1 MKNIEEYTKELYKR
15 IDEKNER
22 LRERPCFNSH
32 GNSDN
37 SSVKKEAG
45 VMSMR
50 RKSLRI
56 VVLAV
61 IGAIVLGATLVVSGR
76 MSIKDPNPERASD
89 PNKSWIGDNE
99 APNNYDFVKEN
110 VQDVTYRIDGKN
122 MVFTYVK
129 STCTEF
135 DKEFCLDE
143 NMGSIVVD
151 YYDSAEGYTVTKY
164 EGKDRLIGFF
174 TNDYSTPRGDENS
187 TILTED
193 QVQNR
198 AMQIIENSDMDIKG
212 LQNAEFSINDE
223 YLVTVVSPKES
234 IYIHID
240 VLGRLRSFSIRH
252 FADVS
257 EERKEAA
264 REKLRER
271 IEELKKEKEKPK
283 LNYDF
288 EEEFVMMGDEDYAM
302 FTVKLYEEAEESA
315 SYVIPYDVIGYFCTV

>member
-1 MKNIEEYTKELYKR
+1 MKDISEYTNELYKR
-15 IDEKNER
+15 IDEKTEALGKR
-22 LRERPCFNSH
+22 PLFKLR
-32 GNSDN
+32 GKDN
-37 SSVKKEAG
+37 DSSEKEVR
-45 VMSMR
+45 VMSVR
-50 RKSLRI
+50 RKSLII
-56 VVLAV
+56 VTIVL
-61 IGAIVLGATLVVSGR
+61 IGAIVLGATFVVSGR

-89 PNKSWIGDNE
+89 PDKEWIGNNE

-110 VQDVTYRIDGKN
+110 VQDVTYRIDGKD

-187 TILTED
+187 TLLAKD
-193 QVQNR
+193 QVRGR
-198 AMQIIENSDMDIKG
+198 AEQIIENSDMDISGAK
-212 LQNAEFSINDE
+212 NAEYAIRDE
-223 YLVTVVSPKES
+223 YWVTVTFPKE
-234 IYIHID
+234 IVYMNVDI
-240 VLGRLRSFSIRH
+240 LGSLRNFSIRR
-252 FADVS
+252 FADIT
-257 EERKEAA
+257 EERKQAA

-302 FTVKLYEEAEESA
+302 FTVTLYEEAEESA